1 MQALRQ
7 AFFHEPEVRE
17 HARSSRNDH
26 GRDEP
31 IFWHCSKLWITV
43 KIGSAGTARSPCLN
57 SADHLAVPAF
67 WPQALLCCLAT
78 LICAYR
84 LPLHELHDNRLLV
97 ACKAVMI
104 GSKHGTKE
112 PFNGIAML
120 YVKLNTSL
128 GATEYVNGTTFYCN
142 GGIGLPVGCYISAIN
157 VHARINLNC
166 WHWRCRE

>member
-1 MQALRQ
+1 MPVQALRQ

-43 KIGSAGTARSPCLN
+43 KISSAGTARSPCLN
-57 SADHLAVPAF
+57 SADHLAVPTF
-67 WPQALLCCLAT
+67 WTQALLCCLVT
-78 LICAYR
+78 PICAGR
-84 LPLHELHDNRLLV
+84 LPLHELRDSRLLV
-97 ACKAVMI
+97 ACKTVVT

-120 YVKLNTSL
+120 YVKLNIITRSSRISQ
-128 GATEYVNGTTFYCN
+128 ATHLRLLLWHPCVQWMLLWCQS
-142 GGIGLPVGCYISAIN
+142 SAYAN
-157 VHARINLNC
+157 RA
-166 WHWRCRE
+166 

>member
-1 MQALRQ
+1 MPVQALRQ

-43 KIGSAGTARSPCLN
+43 KISSAGTAGSPCLN
-57 SADHLAVPAF
+57 SADHLAVPTF
-67 WPQALLCCLAT
+67 WTQALLRCLAT
-78 LICAYR
+78 LICACR

-97 ACKAVMI
+97 ACKAVVT
-104 GSKHGTKE
+104 GSRYGTKE

-120 YVKLNTSL
+120 YVKLNTITRSSR
-128 GATEYVNGTTFYCN
+128 
-142 GGIGLPVGCYISAIN
+142 ISQSP
-157 VHARINLNC
+157 RPRLLL
-166 WHWRCRE
+166 WRPCILWMISWCQSASFAYPL